1 MATREFELSS
11 QLTRAIHL
19 LGVGLILLKASGNTD
34 WPWWAVT
41 APFWLPLAIAALF
54 FIIGLVMVTIYA
66 VVTSYLESKNAD
78 SSVQEQARD

>member
-1 MATREFELSS
+1 MATRVVEVSS
-11 QLTRAIHL
+11 QLTGAAHL

-41 APFWLPLAIAALF
+41 MPFWLPLAIAALF
-54 FIIGLVMVTIYA
+54 FVIGLLMVA
-66 VVTSYLESKNAD
+66 VYTAVSNYTESRNAN